1 MPDVMRICELGGVEY
16 ASRRPRNSN
25 RNFSLAR
32 IEAGITSDQPLGAR
46 PFSNGTRSSEVRP
59 PSSAV
64 SSKAR
69 ALAF

>member
-1 MPDVMRICELGGVEY
+1 MPDAMRICELGGVEY
-16 ASRRPRNSN
+16 ASRRP